1 MDVDGEYDDH
11 LEAESGDYN
20 NAEEERMKDQSLPEV
35 TITSFTEVNRDEST
49 IPAVKQRSY
58 TGRKVIPSAVANTLC
73 ADLGVE
79 GVLEKLNAIL
89 GTSYTLDSVIS
100 VLNPYIAQG
109 FDFGTTYAYLRPFW
123 DDVHT
128 IEHKLRTRENEDREM
143 RQNVLVDGKIT
154 TAIVPPRRV
163 WDLYANRVVPYW
175 VALSLGRERW
185 YGISHAWVGD
195 EDRISI
201 MTPIN
206 ENEWSVPMPKH
217 GSLDLVRIEMLNVGA
232 EYAWLD
238 ILCLRQQG
246 GRGEHL
252 RTEEWKL
259 DVPTI
264 GAMYDWDP
272 VVCYF
277 NGLGQPLYLT
287 PSYFESDRCWFRRA
301 WTLQEITENPIIG
314 GETDG
319 DYVMDEGVRKRFDEK
334 LAWLR
339 DIREWDMTLD
349 ILAEM
354 RNRVST
360 KPLDK
365 VAGLVYLLR
374 TESIPIYDAEQ
385 SQADAWEVLM
395 DVMAPGFRAEFFFFY
410 PECGNG
416 KKCWRPSWQQV
427 MANRIVEPDFSRWP
441 GQVRRMEETDV
452 DCYTGYRV
460 ESAKVRHLADIPNE
474 GEPRR
479 GELVLKDGTGAPHI
493 LNIVADHAYPIPD
506 GSYTLICCD
515 ADGELPT
522 DIWVAGQLREDET
535 FEKISV
541 FSSAEDEEVKVRQLG
556 FKQVDTILG

>member
-1 MDVDGEYDDH
+1 MDMDGEYDDRS
-11 LEAESGDYN
+11 EAESEVYN
-20 NAEEERMKDQSLPEV
+20 DGEEERRNDQSLPEV
-35 TITSFTEVNRDEST
+35 TISSLTEANRDEST
-49 IPAVKQRSY
+49 IPVLKQRSY
-58 TGRKVIPSAVANTLC
+58 TGRKVVPSALANTLC
-73 ADLGVE
+73 VDLGVD
-79 GVLEKLNAIL
+79 GVLDNLNTTVL
-89 GTSYTLDSVIS
+89 STSYTLDSVIS
-100 VLNPYIAQG
+100 VLNPYVAQG
-109 FDFGTTYAYLRPFW
+109 FDFGTTYAYLRPFL
-123 DDVHT
+123 DDIHT
-128 IEHKLRTRENEDREM
+128 IEHRLRAREDEDREM
-143 RQNVLVDGKIT
+143 RRNMLVDGKIT

-163 WDLYANRVVPYW
+163 WDLYANWVVPYW
-175 VALSLGRERW
+175 VALRLGRERW

-195 EDRISI
+195 EDRMSI

-206 ENEWSVPMPKH
+206 GNEWPVPMPKD

-238 ILCLRQQG
+238 ILCLRQEG
-246 GRGEHL
+246 GHGEHL
-252 RTEEWKL
+252 RMEEWKL

-277 NGLGQPLYLT
+277 NGLGQPLHLT

-319 DYVMDEGVRKRFDEK
+319 DYVMDEEVRKRFDEQ
-334 LAWLR
+334 LARLR

-349 ILAEM
+349 ILPEM

-365 VAGLVYLLR
+365 VAGL
-374 TESIPIYDAEQ
+374 

-410 PECGNG
+410 PQRGNG
-416 KKCWRPSWQQV
+416 NKSWRPSWQQV
-427 MANRIVEPDFSRWP
+427 MMNRIIEPDLSRWP
-441 GQVRRMEETDV
+441 GQVSRMEETDV
-452 DCYTGYRV
+452 DCYMGYRIESV
-460 ESAKVRHLADIPNE
+460 EVRSLGEVPTE

-479 GELVLKDGTGAPHI
+479 GELVLKDGTGVPHTVK
-493 LNIVADHAYPIPD
+493 IVADHTYPISD

-522 DIWVAGQLREDET
+522 DIWVAGRLREDGS

-541 FSSAEDEEVKVRQLG
+541 FSSADDEEVKLGLDKQLDCISMSQLG
-556 FKQVDTILG
+556 VSIH

>member
-11 LEAESGDYN
+11 LEAELGGYN
-20 NAEEERMKDQSLPEV
+20 NDEEERMKDQSLPEV
-35 TITSFTEVNRDEST
+35 TITSFTEANRDEST
-49 IPAVKQRSY
+49 IPVLKQRSY
-58 TGRKVIPSAVANTLC
+58 SGRKIIPSALANTLC
-73 ADLGVE
+73 ADFGVE
-79 GVLEKLNAIL
+79 GVLEKLNTTL
-89 GTSYTLDSVIS
+89 GTSYTLDFVVS
-100 VLNPYIAQG
+100 VLNPYVAQG
-109 FDFGTTYAYLRPFW
+109 FDFGTMHIC
-123 DDVHT
+123 VQHN
-128 IEHKLRTRENEDREM
+128 LRTREDEDREM
-143 RQNVLVDGKIT
+143 RRNVLVDGKIT

-163 WDLYANRVVPYW
+163 WDLYANRLVPYW

-185 YGISHAWVGD
+185 YGISHAWVAD
-195 EDRISI
+195 EDCLSI
-201 MTPIN
+201 MTPITG
-206 ENEWSVPMPKH
+206 NEWPVPIPKD

-238 ILCLRQQG
+238 ILCLRQEG
-246 GRGEHL
+246 GQGEHL

-277 NGLGQPLYLT
+277 NGLGQPLHLT

-319 DYVMDEGVRKRFDEK
+319 DYVMDERVRKMFDEK

-374 TESIPIYDAEQ
+374 TDSIPIYDAEQ

-395 DVMAPGFRAEFFFFY
+395 DVMAPGFRAGFFFFY
-410 PECGNG
+410 PERGNG
-416 KKCWRPSWQQV
+416 KKFWRPSWQQV
-427 MANRIVEPDFSRWP
+427 MANRIVEPDLSRWP
-441 GQVRRMEETDV
+441 GQVRRMEEADV
-452 DCYTGYRV
+452 DHYMGYRI
-460 ESAKVRHLADIPNE
+460 ESAEVRRLGEIPNE

-479 GELVLKDGTGAPHI
+479 GELVLQDGAEEPHT
-493 LNIVADHAYPIPD
+493 LKVVADHAYPIPD
-506 GSYTLICCD
+506 GSYTLISCD

-522 DIWVAGQLREDET
+522 DIWVVGRLREDGR

-541 FSSAEDEEVKVRQLG
+541 FSSTEDEVKVRQLG
-556 FKQVDTILG
+556 FEQVNTVLC